1 MESGNELYHQHET
14 MRQYASLQA
23 LNQIV
28 QRDIQY
34 NMTGS
39 GSILIEDVAAATR
52 LLRKLGPPRDHTIN
66 TNPFLPS
73 TGTGDTAIDDTVSG
87 DTAVDD
93 TVSGE
98 TVSGDT
104 AIDDTAASN
113 LVPTGHVLTFDD
125 NDIMIQLEWNQLRN
139 HLILRRK
146 SGDQGRYANICH
158 QLMQNI

>member
-1 MESGNELYHQHET
+1 MTMGGESGNELYHHE

-39 GSILIEDVAAATR
+39 GSILIEDVATATR
-52 LLRKLGPPRDHTIN
+52 LLRKLGPPTDTSRATL
-66 TNPFLPS
+66 TNPFLFDP
-73 TGTGDTAIDDTVSG
+73 TMDTSSD
-87 DTAVDD
+87 VD
-93 TVSGE
+93 S
-98 TVSGDT
+98 
-104 AIDDTAASN
+104 TAASN

-125 NDIMIQLEWNQLRN
+125 NDIMIQLEWNQLQN
-139 HLILRRK
+139 HLVLRRK

-158 QLMQNI
+158 QLMQNIL